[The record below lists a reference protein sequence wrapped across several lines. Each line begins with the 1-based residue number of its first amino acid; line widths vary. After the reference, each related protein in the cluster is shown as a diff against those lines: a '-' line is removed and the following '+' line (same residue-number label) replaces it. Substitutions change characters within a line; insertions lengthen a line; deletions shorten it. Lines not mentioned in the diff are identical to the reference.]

1 MGALWTA
8 GCRDCLL
15 SGTAASGPV
24 PVLPLGAACL
34 GLGNATR
41 PSPASPTSSPSLLRS
56 CMLRQQQRLHL
67 ISSGVATVVAALPP
81 QEAAELQAARTFL
94 SLF

>member
-1 MGALWTA
+1 
-8 GCRDCLL
+8 
-15 SGTAASGPV
+15 
-24 PVLPLGAACL
+24 
-34 GLGNATR
+34 
-41 PSPASPTSSPSLLRS
+41 
-56 CMLRQQQRLHL
+56 MLRQQQRLHL